1 MKLNQFFREPTFIE
15 VGDKLAK
22 IDSQDYACL
31 SKYKWYK
38 NNKGYAYTFVKDVNG
53 KYKGCLMHRMLM
65 KPGVGLEVH
74 HINHD
79 PLDNR
84 RQNLKICTHREN
96 LQCLQKPKFK
106 SENKPSSAYKG
117 VYKYQYKDTVK
128 YKVTICYM
136 QIQKC
141 LGYFDDEIEAAKAY
155 DVAAKSYFGNFAV
168 LNFP

>member
-65 KPGVGLEVH
+65 QPRVGLEVH

-128 YKVTICYM
+128 YKSRFVICRYKNVWDILM
-136 QIQKC
+136 MNLKLLKHMMLQPNLISVILPC
-141 LGYFDDEIEAAKAY
+141 
-155 DVAAKSYFGNFAV
+155 
-168 LNFP
+168 